1 MPELPEV
8 ERAKNLVNRYSGRLI
23 EKVETVEDT
32 IVFAG
37 TTHDAFAKELTGR
50 TIESAGRYGK
60 VFYVNLSGSKKMPVL
75 HFGMTGMLQVKGE
88 LATYYKET
96 PKTASKDWPPRFMKF
111 ILHLLDTETGAT
123 TELAFLDARR
133 LARVR
138 LCQSPLTEPPISEL
152 GFDPILSMPSL
163 QKFKPLVL
171 KRSCPIKALLLDQS
185 FSAGVG
191 NWVADEILYNA
202 RIHPEARS
210 NTLTDQQLVA
220 LHHQTSNVCETAVS
234 VNADD
239 SKFPDNWL
247 FKHRWGKGKKAT
259 HNLKLPSGEPATI
272 KWITVGGRTS
282 AYVVELQTL
291 DGPGKTLPR
300 QKRKAKEEEDDESN
314 LTESDDGLE
323 RAPPTNKRKST
334 GTPKVQKKRRKTV
347 HVESEPSTSKADG
360 KGLGARE
367 LESPHNEDIAS

>member
-8 ERAKNLVNRYSGRLI
+8 NRAKNLVNTFAGKVI

-37 TTHDAFAKELTGR
+37 TTHDEFAKELTGR
-50 TIESAGRYGK
+50 TVESAGRYGK
-60 VFYVNLSGSKKMPVL
+60 VFYINLSGSGKMPVL
-75 HFGMTGMLQVKGE
+75 HFGMTGMLQVRGE

-96 PKTASKDWPPRFMKF
+96 PKTASTDWPPRFMKF
-111 ILHLLDTETGAT
+111 ILHLVDESGAT

-133 LARVR
+133 LGRIR
-138 LCQSPLTEPPISEL
+138 LCESPLTEPPISEL
-152 GFDPILSMPSL
+152 GFDPILSMPGFEEY
-163 QKFKPLVL
+163 KRLVL

-202 RIHPEARS
+202 RIHPETRS
-210 NTLTDQQLVA
+210 NALTDQQLIA
-220 LHHQTSNVCETAVS
+220 LHQQTSNVCETAVS
-234 VNADD
+234 VDADD
-239 SKFPDNWL
+239 SKFPENWL
-247 FKHRWGKGKKAT
+247 FKHRWGKGKKAAHT
-259 HNLKLPSGEPATI
+259 LKLPSGEPATI

-291 DGPGKTLPR
+291 DGPVKKLTRG
-300 QKRKAKEEEDDESN
+300 KRKPKEKEGDESDLSA
-314 LTESDDGLE
+314 LTDSDDD
-323 RAPPTNKRKST
+323 RAPPISKPKST

-347 HVESEPSTSKADG
+347 HVEPEPSTSNKTVRSTR
-360 KGLGARE
+360 ARI
-367 LESPHNEDIAS
+367 P

>member
-8 ERAKNLVNRYSGRLI
+8 ERAKKLLNTVAVGKVI

-32 IVFAG
+32 IVFSG
-37 TTHDAFAKELTGR
+37 TTHSDFAKELTGR
-50 TIESAGRYGK
+50 TVENAGRYGK
-60 VFYVNLSGSKKMPVL
+60 IFYVNLSGKGKIPVL
-75 HFGMTGMLQVKGE
+75 HFGMTGMLQVRGE

-96 PKTASKDWPPRFMKF
+96 PKSASTDWPPRFVKF
-111 ILHLLDTETGAT
+111 ILHLADPKTGGK

-133 LARVR
+133 LGRIR
-138 LCQSPLTEPPISEL
+138 LCDSPLTEPPISEL
-152 GFDPILSMPSL
+152 GFDPILTMPSL
-163 QKFKPLVL
+163 DDFKSLVL

-202 RIHPEARS
+202 RVHPEQRS
-210 NTLTDQQLVA
+210 NTLTEKHLIA
-220 LHHQTSNVCETAVS
+220 LHYQTSNVCETAVS

-239 SKFPDNWL
+239 SKFPEHWL
-247 FKHRWGKGKKAT
+247 FKHRWGKGKKVV

-291 DGPGKTLPR
+291 VGAVKTTTR
-300 QKRKAKEEEDDESN
+300 GKRKAKEVEDDESD
-314 LTESDDGLE
+314 LTALTD
-323 RAPPTNKRKST
+323 
-334 GTPKVQKKRRKTV
+334 
-347 HVESEPSTSKADG
+347 SEAEETS
-360 KGLGARE
+360 
-367 LESPHNEDIAS
+367 